1 VLVLL
6 LVIASL
12 LTNLPGSAPEQYV
25 LVQLTPDAPMAEARK
40 LLAAGAT
47 EVSRSLRAYRLP
59 LGTGKPLAA
68 DLRRRAVLRS
78 LELDRPQGTLV
89 ALNDPLSVE
98 EWWVAAIGLE
108 GLEPPGPGKPI
119 TIIDSGIDIS
129 HPEFASRA
137 ETYPLNE
144 QEPAGFGGE
153 HGTAVGSLIGAP
165 QNGVGIVGIY
175 PQAVLRSWDAAVGEG
190 TQLTT
195 SEIVRGL
202 EEASGQGPGVINLSL
217 GSDERSRLIEQ
228 AVNVAFR
235 RGSLVVAASGNDGE
249 RGNALTY
256 PASLRHVLTAGAA
269 DRANRAALFSSRSPY
284 VDLVAPGEGVTVAS
298 ARTHGFLRQSGTSF
312 ASPLVAGAAAWVWT
326 LRPELD
332 NTQLFEVMRRS
343 ATDLGAPGRDNDTG
357 FGLLNVRNALAH
369 PAPSPDPLEPN
380 DDVDQAR
387 PDDAYTGSGAT
398 LTTKSAQRA
407 VVSARMDAYEDPRDV
422 YRIWLPAQK
431 VVFVSTGSPVD
442 VNVTVWGPQVES
454 VLRASGE
461 DRLGTSARPG
471 TGNERVRIAAAAT
484 GRWAFVDVWRARG
497 VPEVSYNLAVTAR

>member
-1 VLVLL
+1 VLILLLALFVLL
-6 LVIASL
+6 AGPSRSG
-12 LTNLPGSAPEQYV
+12 PDDYV
-25 LVQLTPDAPMAEARK
+25 LVQLTPHAPQAEETK

-47 EVSRSLRAYRLP
+47 EVSEALRAYRLP
-59 LGTGKPLAA
+59 RQTGERLAA
-68 DLRRRAVLRS
+68 GLRRRAALRS
-78 LELDRPQGTLV
+78 LEVDRVQGTFV
-89 ALNDPLSVE
+89 VLNDPLSAE
-98 EWWVAAIGLE
+98 EWWFAAIGLE

-119 TIIDSGIDIS
+119 TIIDSGIDIT
-129 HPEFASRA
+129 HPEFAGRP
-137 ETYPLNE
+137 ETYPLNN

-165 QNGVGIVGIY
+165 ENGVGIVGIY
-175 PQAVLRSWDAAVGEG
+175 PQAVLRSWDAAIGEG

-202 EEASGQGPGVINLSL
+202 EEAAGQGPDVINLSL

-228 AVNVAFR
+228 AVYAAFR

-269 DRANRAALFSSRSPY
+269 DRASRAALFSSRSPY
-284 VDLVAPGEGVTVAS
+284 VDLVAPGDGVTVAS

-343 ATDLGAPGRDNDTG
+343 ATDLGTPGRDNDTG
-357 FGLLNVRNALAH
+357 FGLLNVRNALAY

-380 DDVDQAR
+380 DDIDQAR
-387 PDDAYTGSGAT
+387 PDDGYAGSDAT
-398 LTTKSAQRA
+398 LTTKSTQRA
-407 VVSARMDAYEDPRDV
+407 AVSARMDAFEDPRDV
-422 YRIWLPAQK
+422 YRIWLPAK
-431 VVFVSTGSPVD
+431 KTVFVSTGSPVD
-442 VNVTVWGPQVES
+442 VNVTVWGPHVQTVFRATES
-454 VLRASGE
+454 
-461 DRLGTSARPG
+461 DRLGTSARQG
-471 TGNERVRIAAAAT
+471 SGNERVRISPAAT
-484 GRWAFVDVWRARG
+484 GRWAFVDVSRARG
-497 VPEVSYNLAVTAR
+497 VPEAAYNLAVTAS